1 MKRLNLATISL
12 LGICFAAAGVL
23 SGIFISGMNSQTA
36 KQTQPTIARANT
48 SDRVD
53 GYLTCTGYVDVGI
66 EALYLLDSS
75 TGLLRAGVLSKNPQS
90 PGFQAMYQGN
100 VNMDLEKI
108 IRMAS
113 KMGSTSK
120 KSSTKKS
127 SSSRSK
133 KNQNMNNENMGN
145 TMMPSEPKYIMTAG
159 VHDMPGSGIRQPG
172 SSALYVTEVNTGIT
186 LVYILPWSSSAHSSN
201 TPVQEPISYFTFY
214 RFLVPMIMEES
225 VDEE

>member
-1 MKRLNLATISL
+1 MKPLNLMIVSL
-12 LGICFAAAGVL
+12 LSVCCAVVGAL
-23 SGIFISGMNSQTA
+23 SVIFISGMDSRSTE
-36 KQTQPTIARANT
+36 QTQPMIARANT

-53 GYLTCTGYVDVGI
+53 GYLTCTGYVDPGV

-108 IRMAS
+108 IRMAG
-113 KMGSTSK
+113 KMNNSRN
-120 KSSTKKS
+120 SSAKKS
-127 SSSRSK
+127 SSRSR
-133 KNQNMNNENMGN
+133 KNQKANDENMTN
-145 TMMPSEPKYIMTAG
+145 TVMPSEPKYIMTSG

-172 SSALYVTEVNTGIT
+172 TSALYVTEVNTGIT

-201 TPVQEPISYFTFY
+201 TPVQETISSFTFY

-225 VDEE
+225 VDE

>member
-1 MKRLNLATISL
+1 MVKHLNFMTVSL
-12 LGICFAAAGVL
+12 LGVCCAAVGAL
-23 SGIFISGMNSQTA
+23 SAVFISGIDS
-36 KQTQPTIARANT
+36 QPTKQAQPIIARANT

-53 GYLTCTGYVDVGI
+53 GYLTCTGYVDAGV

-108 IRMAS
+108 IRMAD
-113 KMGSTSK
+113 KMNNTGK
-120 KSSTKKS
+120 KNNSAKK

-133 KNQNMNNENMGN
+133 KNQKMNDDNMSN
-145 TMMPSEPKYIMTAG
+145 TMMPSEPKYIMTSG

-172 SSALYVTEVNTGIT
+172 TSALYVTEVNTGIT

-201 TPVQEPISYFTFY
+201 TPVQEAISNFTFY

-225 VDEE
+225 VDE